1 MSQPQSPLPQSRI
14 YLVSLDTR
22 DHLQAVIHNMSF
34 PVSERDIA
42 LDIVVDDKSPDKSA
56 GPPSVHAVTG
66 NNNKVLDPENTE
78 ANEVFRLDGQ
88 VNYRT
93 MGWVKVS
100 HRDNAIHIPYYRA
113 SRPRSCFASFVRPAS
128 YRYPCI
134 YH

>member
-100 HRDNAIHIPYYRA
+100 HRDNAIHIPY
-113 SRPRSCFASFVRPAS
+113 
-128 YRYPCI
+128 
-134 YH
+134 

>member
-1 MSQPQSPLPQSRI
+1 
-14 YLVSLDTR
+14 
-22 DHLQAVIHNMSF
+22 MSF

-66 NNNKVLDPENTE
+66 NNNKVLDPEHTE

-100 HRDNAIHIPYYRA
+100 HRGNANHIPY
-113 SRPRSCFASFVRPAS
+113 
-128 YRYPCI
+128 
-134 YH
+134 